1 STFGR
6 DWREPG
12 AEPPALVEDWFA
24 AHPLAAPRQAPAVAA
39 APAEAARE
47 LAAAADADA
56 RLEIAR
62 RHLVGI
68 VRRIMALDAG
78 RPLARDKSFHELGF
92 DSLMA
97 IELKRALQEGFA
109 ARVPATVMF
118 DYPDIDSLAHW
129 LAGLAQAAPAPASM
143 PVPRAAP
150 AADALDQLDEGE
162 LADVLD
168 KLL

>member
-1 STFGR
+1 
-6 DWREPG
+6 
-12 AEPPALVEDWFA
+12 
-24 AHPLAAPRQAPAVAA
+24 
-39 APAEAARE
+39 
-47 LAAAADADA
+47 
-56 RLEIAR
+56 
-62 RHLVGI
+62 
-68 VRRIMALDAG
+68 MALDAG

-150 AADALDQLDEGE
+150 ADAPAADALDQLDEGE

>member
-1 STFGR
+1 
-6 DWREPG
+6 
-12 AEPPALVEDWFA
+12 
-24 AHPLAAPRQAPAVAA
+24 LAAAGAV
-39 APAEAARE
+39 PAEAARE
-47 LAAAADADA
+47 LAAAVDVDA

-68 VRRIMALDAG
+68 VRRIMALDAA
-78 RPLARDKSFHELGF
+78 RPLAQDKSFHELGL

-129 LAGLAQAAPAPASM
+129 LAGPAQAARAPASASA
-143 PVPRAAP
+143 PTPRAAP

-162 LADVLD
+162 LANVLD

>member
-1 STFGR
+1 
-6 DWREPG
+6 
-12 AEPPALVEDWFA
+12 
-24 AHPLAAPRQAPAVAA
+24 
-39 APAEAARE
+39 
-47 LAAAADADA
+47 DADA

-68 VRRIMALDAG
+68 VRRIMGLDAG

-129 LAGLAQAAPAPASM
+129 LAGLAQAAPACM
-143 PVPRAAP
+143 PGPRAAP
-150 AADALDQLDEGE
+150 ADASAADALDQLDEGE